1 MLAEQERK
9 EAAGEAPR
17 RAYERLLLDAVNGHQ
32 AHFVRGDELE
42 AAWAI
47 VDPINAAIDNG
58 LVPLRWGGGRR
69 GYTVKYKVVFFP
81 SLVNNELKCMRRKPN
96 TVSRPR
102 LVSLTFLPA

>member
-1 MLAEQERK
+1 MLVEQERK

-17 RAYERLLLDAVNGHQ
+17 RAYERLLLDAINGHQ

-58 LVPLRWGGGRR
+58 LVPLRWGGREGRR
-69 GYTVKYKVVFFP
+69 GFGRGYNTVKYKVVFFP
-81 SLVNNELKCMRRKPN
+81 SLVNDELTCMRRK
-96 TVSRPR
+96 TEYGIS
-102 LVSLTFLPA
+102 SQT

>member
-1 MLAEQERK
+1 MLVEQERK

-17 RAYERLLLDAVNGHQ
+17 RAYERLLLDAINGHQ

-58 LVPLRWGGGRR
+58 LVPLRWGGREGGGSGGGTTRSNTKWCSFRR
-69 GYTVKYKVVFFP
+69 
-81 SLVNNELKCMRRKPN
+81 S
-96 TVSRPR
+96 
-102 LVSLTFLPA
+102 